1 MMIIDVVVCGQNFAL
16 ATWSKCIILYN
27 AGKGERSALIECAN
41 TPSSPERCG
50 IASVTSDRQVKQACS
65 RIDLWQT
72 LFAVAGHACHPISNG
87 EFLMHPPIRK
97 HCFQPVPAIVVP
109 HLKSTA
115 VLALLALLACLLAC
129 LLRWNGSFAGLMSN
143 FSQQHYI
150 FPTFNNST
158 LSFIV
163 AYQQ

>member
-1 MMIIDVVVCGQNFAL
+1 MVSTADLTCGQTYQF
-16 ATWSKCIILYN
+16 
-27 AGKGERSALIECAN
+27 GKGERSALIECAN
-41 TPSSPERCG
+41 SPSSPERCG

-109 HLKSTA
+109 HLKSAA

-129 LLRWNGSFAGLMSN
+129 LLASLEWEFRRLDVQF
-143 FSQQHYI
+143 
-150 FPTFNNST
+150 
-158 LSFIV
+158 
-163 AYQQ
+163 

>member
-1 MMIIDVVVCGQNFAL
+1 MVSTADLTCGQTYQF
-16 ATWSKCIILYN
+16 
-27 AGKGERSALIECAN
+27 GKGERSALIECAN

-97 HCFQPVPAIVVP
+97 HCFQPGIEDLKIFTSICDGFEREIIKELDEEDLSNVKEKWCVVL
-109 HLKSTA
+109 LKT
-115 VLALLALLACLLAC
+115 
-129 LLRWNGSFAGLMSN
+129 NDE
-143 FSQQHYI
+143 
-150 FPTFNNST
+150 
-158 LSFIV
+158 
-163 AYQQ
+163 